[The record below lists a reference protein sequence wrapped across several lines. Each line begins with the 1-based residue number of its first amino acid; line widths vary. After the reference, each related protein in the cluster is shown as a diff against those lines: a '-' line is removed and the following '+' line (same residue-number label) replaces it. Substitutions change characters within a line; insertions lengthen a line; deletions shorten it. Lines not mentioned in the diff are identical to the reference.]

1 MKQYI
6 TAPWKQ
12 MAMGAM
18 DSRSSSRSDQRVQCE
33 VKHVGSVDGFVKMYD
48 ALYSNATGLH

>member
-1 MKQYI
+1 
-6 TAPWKQ
+6 
-12 MAMGAM
+12 
-18 DSRSSSRSDQRVQCE
+18 